1 MKVKEL
7 IKEEGVVKGVVV
19 EDFFT
24 KKTFRFHSK
33 VVLNATGVFADAVRH
48 QDNPEA
54 HSMMAP
60 SQGIHLVLSR
70 KFLSLD
76 TAILIPRTADGR
88 VLFVV
93 PWHDKV
99 LLGTTDTFKDKIELE
114 PKYQEEEIEFLLS
127 EAAKY
132 LEVPPTRKD
141 ILSIYAG
148 LRPLIRDKNKPTKAI
163 SREHL
168 IEISTGG
175 LITLVGGKWT
185 TFRKMGEDAIE
196 ACGKFLK
203 AKWKRSRTEKLKLH
217 GYMDAVDRDD
227 PLLPYGSDKEIIQKI
242 AEEKSSYAKKI
253 HPKLPYIMA
262 EVIFALRHEMAFRLE
277 DVFCRRTRA
286 LFLDSKST
294 LEAAPEVAKVLAA
307 ELGFD
312 EDWIQ
317 KELEAFHEVAKN
329 FTP

>member
-1 MKVKEL
+1 
-7 IKEEGVVKGVVV
+7 
-19 EDFFT
+19 
-24 KKTFRFHSK
+24 
-33 VVLNATGVFADAVRH
+33 
-48 QDNPEA
+48 
-54 HSMMAP
+54 
-60 SQGIHLVLSR
+60 
-70 KFLSLD
+70 
-76 TAILIPRTADGR
+76 
-88 VLFVV
+88 
-93 PWHDKV
+93 
-99 LLGTTDTFKDKIELE
+99 
-114 PKYQEEEIEFLLS
+114 
-127 EAAKY
+127 
-132 LEVPPTRKD
+132 
-141 ILSIYAG
+141 
-148 LRPLIRDKNKPTKAI
+148 
-163 SREHL
+163 
-168 IEISTGG
+168 
-175 LITLVGGKWT
+175 
-185 TFRKMGEDAIE
+185 MGEDAIE

-217 GYMDAVDRDD
+217 GYMDVVDRDD

-242 AEEKSSYAKKI
+242 AKEKSSYAKKI